1 MNLSTNKS
9 FRNIKGAISAYQTSI
24 TDTLNRY
31 KMNVGRATEESKQY
45 KNESGYLAGK
55 KVIYAETARAE
66 IESARERF
74 VSTVTGEINSLRDEL
89 KEHLLMSPSPAFLA
103 NARAYRDFD
112 IIPSKLEA
120 EALIKQGGGATIAYE
135 IINALLE
142 KTNLRVNAPDA
153 ATYETDISTLE
164 KLTNDVMWSD
174 ISNHHELSA
183 IYGGTQRMGQIHGVV
198 WDSTALMIARQTF
211 ESNVKTLDTVEE
223 RWNSTVVPSL
233 RTIELYEQ
241 AEDGKTAEQQ
251 LANDI
256 KAVPDAATIEHSE
269 GETVQQARRMGAAR
283 AAEDAQAAKVM
294 SLYASR

>member
-9 FRNIKGAISAYQTSI
+9 FHNIKGAISAYRTSV
-24 TDTLNRY
+24 TNTLNAF
-31 KMNVGRATEESKQY
+31 KVAVDAAEVESKQY

-55 KVIYAETARAE
+55 KVIYAETARSE
-66 IESARERF
+66 IEGARERF

-103 NARAYRDFD
+103 NARAYRDFG

-153 ATYETDISTLE
+153 ATYEGDISTLE

-183 IYGGTQRMGQIHGVV
+183 IYGGTQRTGQIHGVV

-256 KAVPDAATIEHSE
+256 RAVPDAATIEHSD
-269 GETVQQARRMGAAR
+269 GEIVERGRRAGAER
-283 AAEDAQAAKVM
+283 AAADARSAEIL
-294 SLYASR
+294 SLYTR